1 MLRTAIIFQIEQ
13 PQTTFP
19 ATSSVS
25 SSSPSIMKFSIALLA
40 LLTNS
45 GAYANQGIRGSTT
58 EYLQLPECPYDV
70 SGSGSYTAKGVPKG
84 KTMLVESNKNCVGC
98 YNFPGPL
105 GTTCKLSD
113 ACINTD
119 SKDPVLRSH
128 PGETTMTATG
138 GTTVTGPCALR
149 CYGVCELEEVPS
161 EDYALDSFDMIT
173 KE

>member
-1 MLRTAIIFQIEQ
+1 
-13 PQTTFP
+13 
-19 ATSSVS
+19 
-25 SSSPSIMKFSIALLA
+25 MKFPIALLA

-70 SGSGSYTAKGVPKG
+70 SESGSYTSEFVPKG
-84 KTMLVESNKNCVGC
+84 KTMLVESNKSYCVGC

-105 GTTCKLSD
+105 GTTCKFSD

-119 SKDPVLRSH
+119 SKDPVLGGYLARH
-128 PGETTMTATG
+128 PGETATTMTATV
-138 GTTVTGPCALR
+138 GTTVTGPCTLR
-149 CYGVCELEEVPS
+149 CYGIDCELTEVPS